1 MKFIKFIL
9 KVYFVLFVIGIG
21 MSFID
26 GFGNDYEETT
36 YNSNYTSN
44 NYTSNEYTTNEYTT
58 NNYSTNEYTENY
70 YVEETEAWSDTHTTA
85 PVPDPAVRGEDYL
98 GAFTTADGTSDI
110 YFYEVDGQR
119 YYCGTIYGVYCEGIA
134 EVYDSHGA
142 IYCFDGNKNDG
153 TIAVSFYMA
162 YDESNETS
170 PYELYEQVYGTG
182 FYWHHH

>member
-44 NYTSNEYTTNEYTT
+44 NYTTNEYTTNEYTT

-85 PVPDPAVRGEDYL
+85 PVPLHNQPQL
-98 GAFTTADGTSDI
+98 I
-110 YFYEVDGQR
+110 L
-119 YYCGTIYGVYCEGIA
+119 
-134 EVYDSHGA
+134 
-142 IYCFDGNKNDG
+142 
-153 TIAVSFYMA
+153 
-162 YDESNETS
+162 
-170 PYELYEQVYGTG
+170 P
-182 FYWHHH
+182 

>member
-36 YNSNYTSN
+36 YNSNYTS
-44 NYTSNEYTTNEYTT
+44 

-110 YFYEVDGQR
+110 DFYEVDGK
-119 YYCGTIYGVYCEGIA
+119 VYFGEMTFFHCSGFESFHPSEWDKIFGDWITLPSKTVG
-134 EVYDSHGA
+134 E
-142 IYCFDGNKNDG
+142 NND
-153 TIAVSFYMA
+153 T
-162 YDESNETS
+162 N
-170 PYELYEQVYGTG
+170 
-182 FYWHHH
+182 